1 MRDEGGLK
9 TEDRRQ
15 RTEGR
20 GRKTGK
26 RKEDGGQP
34 PAHRGLRPG
43 GRAEVG
49 KQEKEKRKEKAT
61 LILNA

>member
-26 RKEDGGQP
+26 RKEERESDVNFEC
-34 PAHRGLRPG
+34 LMFND
-43 GRAEVG
+43 EF
-49 KQEKEKRKEKAT
+49 
-61 LILNA
+61 